1 MARNWHQDQE
11 WTLLSLPSHPHVFVF
26 SRGSLSFL
34 FGSVR
39 CLIFVRCGGSAMLGG
54 FAHSVLRFLL
64 NVGLFDL

>member
-1 MARNWHQDQE
+1 M
-11 WTLLSLPSHPHVFVF
+11 FVF